1 MPDHT
6 PTDAIQIRELI
17 EDRAKALRRKDA
29 AHFLSHHAADLVKFD
44 LAPPLRASGAKA
56 LDRQKLE
63 AWMAS
68 WEGPIGYELSEL
80 EVTAASDL
88 ALCHALLRISGVK
101 TDGAR
106 HDIWARQTLGLRKR
120 EGSWK
125 VTHEHISVPFYM
137 DGSIRAAI
145 DLEP

>member
-1 MPDHT
+1 MPD
-6 PTDAIQIRELI
+6 PKTDEIQIRALI
-17 EDRAKALRRKDA
+17 EDRAKALRGKDA
-29 AHFLSHHAADLVKFD
+29 TGFLSHHAADLVKFD
-44 LAPPLRASGAKA
+44 LAPPLRAIGAKA

-68 WEGPIGYELSEL
+68 WEGSIGYEVSEL
-80 EVTAASDL
+80 EVAASSDL

-120 EGSWK
+120 EGAWK
-125 VTHEHISVPFYM
+125 IVHEHISVPFYM

-145 DLEP
+145 DLRP